1 MDDMSDSKIIS
12 SDFLDVI
19 IVGAG
24 ISGINAA
31 YRIQTQLPSTTYTI
45 LEARGGIGGTWDFF
59 RYPGFRSDS
68 DLYTFGF
75 PWRPWSQEKYIADGD
90 SIRKYIRESAAMYG
104 IDRKVQF
111 HQKLVSANWSTDQQ
125 MWTLLVDAGGEKKY
139 LHARFVILSTGYY
152 DYDEPLSTTIT
163 GIENFKGTVLHPQFW
178 PEDFDYANKK
188 IIVIG
193 SGSTAVTLIP
203 SLAEK
208 ASHVTMLQRSPS
220 YVLAR
225 PSVDTFGSFV
235 SKLLP
240 SWVAHR
246 ITRYKFLLQSF
257 LFVNFCGRYPTAARN
272 LIKKATVKEL
282 PKDIPHNPHFE
293 PRYNPWEQ
301 RLCLCPDGDFF
312 QAMRSGKAS
321 VVTDKITSVV
331 ENGIQLASG
340 QVLDADII
348 VTATGL
354 KLKTAGGAHL
364 SVDNVPVKAGEKFLW
379 KGVMLQ
385 DTPNMATVIGYT
397 NASWTLGADAT
408 ALLVCR
414 LLKYLRDK
422 EFTSA
427 IPRLEDSERLHSVPA
442 LNLSSTYIVKG
453 MDQLPRAADK
463 APWAP
468 RKTYFADLWEAKF
481 GRITDGLQLQRVLG

>member
-1 MDDMSDSKIIS
+1 MGDAGGTHSDV
-12 SDFLDVI
+12 LDVI

-31 YRIQTQLPSTTYTI
+31 YRLQTELPSSSYTI
-45 LEARGGIGGTWDFF
+45 LESRGGIGGTWDFF

-75 PWRPWSQEKYIADGD
+75 SWRPWNQKKYIADGE
-90 SIRKYIRESAAMYG
+90 SIRKYIRESAALYR

-111 HQKLVSANWSTDQQ
+111 RHKLVSANWSSDQQ
-125 MWTLLVDAGGEKKY
+125 AWSLLVDADGEKKY
-139 LHARFVILSTGYY
+139 FHVRFVILSTGYY

-163 GIENFKGTVLHPQFW
+163 GIENFKGKIVHPQFW
-178 PEDFDYANKK
+178 PEDFDYKDQK
-188 IIVIG
+188 IVVIG

-220 YVLAR
+220 YLLAR
-225 PSVDTFGSFV
+225 PSVDAFGQLI
-235 SKLLP
+235 SKFLP
-240 SWVAHR
+240 SWMSHR
-246 ITRYKFLLQSF
+246 LTRLKFLVLNF
-257 LFVNFCGRYPTAARN
+257 LFIKFCGAYPQAARN

-282 PKDIPHNPHFE
+282 PKDTPHNPHFE

-312 QAMRSGKAS
+312 EAMRAGKAS
-321 VVTDKITSVV
+321 VVTDTITTVT

-340 QVLDADII
+340 KTLDADVI

-354 KLKTAGGAHL
+354 KLKTAGGAQI
-364 SVDNVPVKAGEKFLW
+364 SVDNTPIKIGEKFLW

-385 DTPNMATVIGYT
+385 DLPNMATVIGYT

-408 ALLVCR
+408 ALFVVR
-414 LLKYLRDK
+414 LLKYLSDNGI
-422 EFTSA
+422 TA
-427 IPRLEDSERLHSVPA
+427 AMPRLEHPEKMKSTAA
-442 LNLSSTYIVKG
+442 LNLSSTYVVKG
-453 MDQLPRAADK
+453 MKEIPKAGDK
-463 APWAP
+463 APWLP
-468 RKTYFADLWEAKF
+468 RSTYFSDLWAAKF
-481 GRITDGLQLQRVLG
+481 GNITDGLQLERASM

>member
-1 MDDMSDSKIIS
+1 MGDAGGAHSDV
-12 SDFLDVI
+12 LDVI

-31 YRIQTQLPSTTYTI
+31 YRLQTELSSSSYTI
-45 LEARGGIGGTWDFF
+45 LESRGGIGGTWDFF

-75 PWRPWSQEKYIADGD
+75 SWRPWSQKKYIADGEL
-90 SIRKYIRESAAMYG
+90 IRKYIRESAAMYG

-111 HQKLVSANWSTDQQ
+111 RHKLVSANWSSDQQ
-125 MWTLLVDAGGEKKY
+125 AWSLLVDADGERKY
-139 LHARFVILSTGYY
+139 FHARFVILSTGYY

-163 GIENFKGTVLHPQFW
+163 GIENFKGNIVHPQFW
-178 PEDFDYANKK
+178 PEDFEYKDQK
-188 IIVIG
+188 IVVIG

-203 SLAEK
+203 SLAKE

-220 YVLAR
+220 YLLAR
-225 PSVDTFGSFV
+225 PSVDAFGQFV
-235 SKLLP
+235 SKVLP
-240 SWVAHR
+240 SWMSHR
-246 ITRYKFLLQSF
+246 LTRLKFLVVNF
-257 LFVNFCGRYPTAARN
+257 LFIKFCGAYPQAARN

-282 PKDIPHNPHFE
+282 PKDTPHNPHFE

-312 QAMRSGKAS
+312 ETMRAGKAS
-321 VVTDKITSVV
+321 VVTDTITTVT

-340 QVLDADII
+340 KTLDADVI

-354 KLKTAGGAHL
+354 KVKTAGGAQI
-364 SVDNVPVKAGEKFLW
+364 SVDNTPIKIGEKFLW

-385 DTPNMATVIGYT
+385 DLPNMATVIGYT

-408 ALLVCR
+408 ALFVVR
-414 LLKYLRDK
+414 LLKYLSDNGI
-422 EFTSA
+422 TA
-427 IPRLEDSERLHSVPA
+427 AVPRLEHPEKMKSTA
-442 LNLSSTYIVKG
+442 AMNLSSTYVVKG
-453 MDQLPRAADK
+453 MKEIPKAGDK
-463 APWAP
+463 APWLP
-468 RKTYFADLWEAKF
+468 RSTYFSDLWAAKF
-481 GRITDGLQLQRVLG
+481 GNITDGLQLERASV